1 MMGGAWQQEERHEE
15 IQEFLKML
23 AVCHTVLPEGEE
35 SPSAIKFQVIHT
47 LPLQGEQSA
56 S

>member
-1 MMGGAWQQEERHEE
+1 MDGAWQQEERSQE

-35 SPSAIKFQVIHT
+35 SPSAIKYQVSCT
-47 LPLQGEQSA
+47 LCCWGGGGGS
-56 S
+56 